1 MQQPLNILVVSATRE
16 TAAWLSGLLTQ
27 GGARVHAATDG
38 ADAFQRVWDVEY
50 DVIVTELG
58 GPGIDGRDLYM
69 AFQNTWPELTRRM
82 VFVCGEPSPALDQFV
97 AGTNVPCVRGPV
109 KLEALADAVRTV
121 RSTPRPRALV

>member
-1 MQQPLNILVVSATRE
+1 MQSLNVLVVSATSD

-27 GGARVHAATDG
+27 SGARVDAVTDG

-82 VFVCGEPSPALDQFV
+82 VFVYGESSEGLDQFV
-97 AGTNVPCVRGPV
+97 ARTNVPYVRGPV
-109 KLEALADAVRTV
+109 KPEDLADAVRTV
-121 RSTPRPRALV
+121 RSSPRPRALV